1 MATDLVVNIA
11 SQFLGKKAFLDAD
24 KATKKLTGSVK
35 SLGRVLGVSLSAAA
49 FVSFGKSA
57 VNSFTGAQKEA
68 AILANTVKNL
78 GLDFYQQNIPPQME
92 QP

>member
-35 SLGRVLGVSLSAAA
+35 TLGRTLGVSLSAAA
-49 FVSFGKSA
+49 VLAYGKASVKA
-57 VNSFTGAQKEA
+57 ASEDIKAQKL
-68 AILANTVKNL
+68 LANSLKNV
-78 GLDFYQQNIPPQME
+78 GC
-92 QP
+92 